1 MEWFASLP
9 QLASNVPEWNI
20 HSKRQIGAKR
30 TVKKHTAK
38 QDIKIMAI
46 DLAKN
51 SFQLHGAGKDGY
63 KVLGKKVSRKNLAE
77 FMVNLPPCLVA
88 MEACGSAHYWARLFQ
103 SYGHEVK
110 LIAPQFVKPFVK
122 SNKNDAVDAEA
133 ICEAVQR
140 PGMRF
145 VGIKSVE
152 QQDIQSI
159 HRIRSQLVKNR
170 TAQVNQI
177 RGLLMES
184 GIVLP
189 QGRAQVLK
197 RLPEILEDADNGLSD
212 RFRDLLNEL
221 KNELQGL
228 DDRIEG
234 YDQAICE
241 IAQGSEAA
249 GLLMSIPGIGVLTA
263 TALLACISDVNCFR
277 NGRELAAF
285 LGLVPRQHSTG
296 GKPRLLGISKRGDVY
311 LRTLLIHGARSVIQ
325 SVDKKQDR
333 TSRWAT
339 DLMQRRGKNI
349 ATVALANKMARTVF
363 ALLSQ
368 GKVYSVDALKGAA

>member
-1 MEWFASLP
+1 
-9 QLASNVPEWNI
+9 
-20 HSKRQIGAKR
+20 
-30 TVKKHTAK
+30 VKKHTAK